1 MNYKLDSTYNNSA
14 SEYSIS
20 TLPELPELQQKLLL
34 CIDENPGIRYRELLR
49 LINFSNGVLSYHVNK
64 LEKLDLVNV
73 ERKNRLTRFFPRNIS
88 NEVMGILGNLRN
100 QTSYEIIKLLSERGP
115 ISQQE
120 IVKSTRKAASTISWR
135 MKKLLDDNIIC
146 IKDKDFN
153 YDEKKDFGSKI
164 QYKKVKLYDL
174 LNRNLVNDLIYNTN
188 KYIDSMVSNYSEMVD
203 SL

>member
-1 MNYKLDSTYNNSA
+1 MSYKLDSTYYNSA
-14 SEYSIS
+14 SEYSIN
-20 TLPELPELQQKLLL
+20 TLPELQQKLLL

-146 IKDKDFN
+146 IKDNNFN
-153 YDEKKDFGSKI
+153 YDGNKDFGNKV

-174 LNRNLVNDLIYNTN
+174 LNRNLVNDLIYKTN

>member
-1 MNYKLDSTYNNSA
+1 LSYKLDSTYYNSA
-14 SEYSIS
+14 SEYSIN
-20 TLPELPELQQKLLL
+20 TLPELQQKLLL

-49 LINFSNGVLSYHVNK
+49 LIDFSNGVLSYHVNK

-100 QTSYEIIKLLSERGP
+100 QTSYEIIKLLTERGP

-135 MKKLLDDNIIC
+135 MKKLLDDNIIY

-153 YDEKKDFGSKI
+153 YDENKDFGSKV

-174 LNRNLVNDLIYNTN
+174 LNRNLVNDLIYKTN
-188 KYIDSMVSNYSEMVD
+188 NYIDSMVSNYSEMVD

>member
-1 MNYKLDSTYNNSA
+1 LDSTYYNSA
-14 SEYSIS
+14 SEYSIN
-20 TLPELPELQQKLLL
+20 TLPELQQKLLL

-120 IVKSTRKAASTISWR
+120 IVNSTRKAASTISWR

-146 IKDKDFN
+146 LKDNNFN
-153 YDEKKDFGSKI
+153 YDGNKDFGNKV

-174 LNRNLVNDLIYNTN
+174 LNRNLVNDLIYKTN

>member
-1 MNYKLDSTYNNSA
+1 MDSTYNNFA
-14 SEYSIS
+14 SEYSIN
-20 TLPELPELQQKLLL
+20 TLPELQQKLLL

-100 QTSYEIIKLLSERGP
+100 ETSYEIMKLISESGP

-153 YDEKKDFGSKI
+153 YDGNKDFGSKI
-164 QYKKVKLYDL
+164 QHKKVKLYDL
-174 LNRNLVNDLIYNTN
+174 LNRNLVNDLIYKTN

>member
-1 MNYKLDSTYNNSA
+1 LNYKLDSTYNNSA
-14 SEYSIS
+14 SEYSIN
-20 TLPELPELQQKLLL
+20 TLPELQQKLLL
-34 CIDENPGIRYRELLR
+34 CIDKNPGIRYRELLR

-120 IVKSTRKAASTISWR
+120 IVKYTRKAASTISWR

-153 YDEKKDFGSKI
+153 DENKDFGSKI

-174 LNRNLVNDLIYNTN
+174 LNRNLVNDIIYKTN
-188 KYIDSMVSNYSEMVD
+188 NYIDSMVSNYSEMVD

>member
-1 MNYKLDSTYNNSA
+1 MDSTYYNSA
-14 SEYSIS
+14 SEYSINR
-20 TLPELPELQQKLLL
+20 LPELQQKLLL

-120 IVKSTRKAASTISWR
+120 IVNSTRKAASTISWR

-153 YDEKKDFGSKI
+153 YDGNKDFGNKV
-164 QYKKVKLYDL
+164 QYKNVKLYDL
-174 LNRNLVNDLIYNTN
+174 LNRNLVNDLIYKTN
-188 KYIDSMVSNYSEMVD
+188 KYIDGMVSNYSEMVD

>member
-1 MNYKLDSTYNNSA
+1 MNYKLDSTYNNFA
-14 SEYSIS
+14 SEYSIN
-20 TLPELPELQQKLLL
+20 TLPKLQQELLV

-146 IKDKDFN
+146 IKDKDYN
-153 YDEKKDFGSKI
+153 YDENKDFGSKI

-174 LNRNLVNDLIYNTN
+174 LNRNLVNALIYNTN
-188 KYIDSMVSNYSEMVD
+188 KYIDNMVNNYSEMVD